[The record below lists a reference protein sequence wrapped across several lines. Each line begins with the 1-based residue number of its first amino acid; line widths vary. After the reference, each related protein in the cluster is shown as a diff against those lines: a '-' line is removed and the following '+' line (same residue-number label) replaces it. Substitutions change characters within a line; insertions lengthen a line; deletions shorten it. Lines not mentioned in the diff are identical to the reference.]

1 MTSCMKHFSFDIVL
15 GIIYDVIVEPPSV
28 GSTTDEFGHSK
39 PVSLEQSSKIWN
51 IKSKHSSKGLI
62 GWFVSKAAKVSEF
75 SMWVQILAGNI
86 TLCFVWRKMKPEYQV
101 SKTQHKTVIHSSLQL
116 F

>member
-1 MTSCMKHFSFDIVL
+1 MNLLSQATVVFA

-39 PVSLEQSSKIWN
+39 PVSL
-51 IKSKHSSKGLI
+51 
-62 GWFVSKAAKVSEF
+62 
-75 SMWVQILAGNI
+75 
-86 TLCFVWRKMKPEYQV
+86 
-101 SKTQHKTVIHSSLQL
+101 QHFLVDRHG